1 MFFIPCL
8 APTFMITAQRCSKEQ
23 NTVKPPGRNIEALL
37 YYYLAAFSSLECDLG
52 RLKLIAVVNTT
63 FLPCIFIQWN
73 NLWISL
79 CKSPYIAAY
88 RVKLFCAVDNVVDN
102 LNDSGSHLA
111 R

>member
-1 MFFIPCL
+1 M
-8 APTFMITAQRCSKEQ
+8 R
-23 NTVKPPGRNIEALL
+23 PPGRRIEALL
-37 YYYLAAFSSLECDLG
+37 YYYLTAFSSLECDLG

-79 CKSPYIAAY
+79 CKSSYIAAY
-88 RVKLFCAVDNVVDN
+88 RVKSFCAVIKSVDN
-102 LNDSGSHLA
+102 LNDSGSHLG

>member
-1 MFFIPCL
+1 M
-8 APTFMITAQRCSKEQ
+8 R
-23 NTVKPPGRNIEALL
+23 PPGRRIEALL
-37 YYYLAAFSSLECDLG
+37 YYYLTAFSSLECDLG

-79 CKSPYIAAY
+79 WISPHIAAY

-102 LNDSGSHLA
+102 LNDSGSHLC